1 MNSEV
6 TIKSQVWTTKIEKNI
21 KSLWENAVNY
31 RRIHNHISRKY
42 TNYNNKLMYLSICI
56 GPLVGLL
63 MEICIET
70 EELTVLPLVIIF
82 ISFINGIIS
91 SIIKFSNWNDKAY
104 EHKSTASRF
113 AALANNMKRQLAI
126 ERDYRENVSDYMT
139 WLGGCY
145 DKLYES
151 SPIISESDKTFYD
164 NINIDK
170 ESLSLDKTSEEDVY
184 LNVIEEEGTSGL
196 NFSDGQMKYEL
207 QRFSITS

>member
-1 MNSEV
+1 MNSEE
-6 TIKSQVWTTKIEKNI
+6 TTKSQVWTTKIEKNI

-31 RRIHNHISRKY
+31 RKIHNNISRKY
-42 TNYNNKLMYLSICI
+42 SNYNNKLMYISICL

-63 MEICIET
+63 TEISIKIEDT
-70 EELTVLPLVIIF
+70 TVLPLIVIF
-82 ISFINGIIS
+82 ISFLSGIVCI
-91 SIIKFSNWNDKAY
+91 IIKFSNWNDKAY

-126 ERDYRENVSDYMT
+126 DRDYRENVTEYMT

-145 DKLYES
+145 DKLYEN
-151 SPIISESDKTFYD
+151 SPIISESDKLFYD

-170 ESLSLDKTSEEDVY
+170 ESLSFDKNSEEDVSI
-184 LNVIEEEGTSGL
+184 NIVEEEGNSGS

-207 QRFSITS
+207 QRFSAT